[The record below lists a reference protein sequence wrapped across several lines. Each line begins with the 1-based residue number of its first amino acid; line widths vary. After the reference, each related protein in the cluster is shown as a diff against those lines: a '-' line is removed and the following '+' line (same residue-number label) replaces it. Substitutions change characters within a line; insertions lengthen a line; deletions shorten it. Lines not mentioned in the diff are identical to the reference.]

1 MNVWAVDSL
10 RVASIFPAMSR
21 ITDAFPTSPDPKRLS
36 SPCSLHVSL
45 NLQPGHALPFS
56 SDAA

>member
-21 ITDAFPTSPDPKRLS
+21 ITDAFPTSPDPKRLR
-36 SPCSLHVSL
+36 H
-45 NLQPGHALPFS
+45 HARYMFP
-56 SDAA
+56 